1 MSMYDWNGNGK
12 KDCGDDFIEYQIYK
26 DTTKNYQPAPHS
38 GGGVSNIGAFVGTI
52 LTIFISAAILSP
64 FNLDGFPLVF
74 LFIILCA
81 IVGGVIACWF
91 DSINF

>member
-12 KDCGDDFIEYQIYK
+12 KDCGDDFIEYQIYQDVTK
-26 DTTKNYQPAPHS
+26 DYPSAPRS
-38 GGGVSNIGAFVGTI
+38 SGGVSNIGAIVGTI

-64 FNLDGFPLVF
+64 FDLDGFPLLF
-74 LFIILCA
+74 LFMLLCA
-81 IVGGVIACWF
+81 VIGGAIAWWF